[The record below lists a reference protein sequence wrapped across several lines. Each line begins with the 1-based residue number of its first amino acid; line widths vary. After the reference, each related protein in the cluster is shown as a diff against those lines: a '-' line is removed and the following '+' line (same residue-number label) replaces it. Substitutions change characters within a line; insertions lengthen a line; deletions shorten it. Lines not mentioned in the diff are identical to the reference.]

1 MLGRVLPHHADVLRR
16 AGWGGRNPDD
26 DREENTVSELVSIT
40 VGGLLEQVARQYP
53 DDQAIK
59 YIDRPFDMTWKEF
72 DDEVNRIAKGFL
84 AMGLGRGDHI
94 AIWATNVPEWLLALF
109 ASV

>member
-1 MLGRVLPHHADVLRR
+1 M
-16 AGWGGRNPDD
+16 
-26 DREENTVSELVSIT
+26 SELVSIT

-109 ASV
+109 ASAKIGAVLVTVNTNYRCSSWNICCGSPTPKRWY